1 MSRNVVDSAIFAETC
16 ASLLEEERN
25 ARFLALATDVENP
38 IVVAHARIVAR
49 LSADGYLFAP
59 ARKFSTKIDRLE
71 QRLANYRFVT
81 DWQRAEQRQSLVYT
95 ALILHCATDS
105 YVLVAITPIVGQ
117 GLENPL
123 RTLCYYEETEVATQL
138 HHLPCLGAPL
148 VGLFDKEIGGEARP
162 HQRSGRNLPFA
173 LPRSSYGQIEQ
184 RRTAHLVGIFVELG
198 IATVNVAMLAALAL
212 FVASVP
218 QVPHNAVHHFLRS
231 KC

>member
-1 MSRNVVDSAIFAETC
+1 MSWYVVDSAIFAETC

-38 IVVAHARIVAR
+38 IVVTHARIVAR

-71 QRLANYRFVT
+71 QRLTNYRFVT
-81 DWQRAEQRQSLVYT
+81 DWQRVEQRQSLVYT
-95 ALILHCATDS
+95 ALIFHCAADS
-105 YVLVAITPIVGQ
+105 YIFISIVPIVGQ

-123 RTLCYYEETEVATQL
+123 RTLRHNEEAKVAAKP
-138 HHLPCLGAPL
+138 HHLPRLIAPF
-148 VGLFDKEIGGEARP
+148 VCLFDKEIGCEARP

-198 IATVNVAMLAALAL
+198 IATINVAMLAALAL